1 MALLI
6 ERPIKRAI
14 FAPGWIALDMRHR
27 TEIICD
33 EIAKI
38 IGIIGGIHD
47 DMTHTRQP
55 FDQARRLRT
64 IAPLSGRDGEPDRQ
78 AQGIY
83 RRMELRGQ
91 ATFGT
96 ADTGSFKP
104 PF

>member
-6 ERPIKRAI
+6 ERPVNRAI
-14 FAPGWIALDMRHR
+14 FTPGWIALDLRHR

-38 IGIIGGIHD
+38 IGIHD
-47 DMTHTRQP
+47 DMAHAGQP
-55 FDQARRLRT
+55 VDQALRLRT

-78 AQGIY
+78 AQGIHH
-83 RRMELRGQ
+83 RVDLRGQ
-91 ATFGT
+91 ATFGAT
-96 ADTGSFKP
+96 DAGSFKP